1 MSKTKKQDK
10 LKQSG
15 SSSGPAI
22 SEPLS
27 FTHDGGSNIQ
37 YRVFGISL
45 ERYIE
50 SHKGS
55 LNGSLVPAVIEKS
68 LQYLNNKESL
78 ETEGIFRISADQG
91 VLFSLKRRFDRGE
104 DIDLTTYDTHTVASV
119 VKSYFRELPEP
130 LLTFDLYDCFVAS
143 MGISEAETRKQ
154 RLKKLLEE
162 LPKAHYVLFKK
173 LAIFLWKVSKYAD
186 KNRMST
192 TNLGVVFGPNLC
204 RVITESM
211 ETMVDAGQI
220 AKLITLFI
228 EECSFFFESPPEEE
242 TKPAATA
249 ATAVTTPIPP
259 PSITNSRDKN
269 SVRMSMSGEQKLFAL
284 REAADYALAEIFDE
298 LKKIQNELMKTNN
311 LEQAIPVARKIRYFK
326 KVLQGGV
333 EPTEN
338 VESQPSTNKANSK

>member
-1 MSKTKKQDK
+1 MSKVKKQDK

-15 SSSGPAI
+15 SAIPAI
-22 SEPLS
+22 SEPIS
-27 FTHDGGSNIQ
+27 FSHEGGSNIQ
-37 YRVFGISL
+37 DKVFGISL

-55 LNGSLVPAVIEKS
+55 LNGGLVPAVIDKC

-91 VLFSLKRRFDRGE
+91 VLISLKRRFDRGE

-143 MGISEAETRKQ
+143 MGISETETRKQ

-173 LAIFLWKVSKYAD
+173 LAVFLWKVSKYAD

-204 RVITESM
+204 RVLIDSM

-228 EECSFFFESPPEEE
+228 DECSFFF
-242 TKPAATA
+242 
-249 ATAVTTPIPP
+249 
-259 PSITNSRDKN
+259 
-269 SVRMSMSGEQKLFAL
+269 
-284 REAADYALAEIFDE
+284 
-298 LKKIQNELMKTNN
+298 
-311 LEQAIPVARKIRYFK
+311 
-326 KVLQGGV
+326 
-333 EPTEN
+333 
-338 VESQPSTNKANSK
+338 

>member
-27 FTHDGGSNIQ
+27 FTHDGGSNMQ
-37 YRVFGISL
+37 DKVFGISL

-55 LNGSLVPAVIEKS
+55 LIPAVIEKS

-91 VLFSLKRRFDRGE
+91 VLFSLKRRFDRAE
-104 DIDLTTYDTHTVASV
+104 DIDLTAYDTHTVASV

-162 LPKAHYVLFKK
+162 LPKAHYVILKK

-192 TNLGVVFGPNLC
+192 INLGVVFGPNLC
-204 RVITESM
+204 RVLTESM

-228 EECSFFFESPPEEE
+228 EECSYFFESPPEEE

-259 PSITNSRDKN
+259 TITTPSNSRDKN

-298 LKKIQNELMKTNN
+298 LKKMQNELMKTNN

-326 KVLQGGV
+326 KVLQGPAV

-338 VESQPSTNKANSK
+338 VESLPSTNKANSK

>member
-1 MSKTKKQDK
+1 MAKVKKQDK
-10 LKQSG
+10 LKQSL
-15 SSSGPAI
+15 STTGPAI

-27 FTHDGGSNIQ
+27 FTHDGGSNMQ
-37 YRVFGISL
+37 DKVFGISL

-55 LNGSLVPAVIEKS
+55 LIPAVIEKS

-91 VLFSLKRRFDRGE
+91 VLFSLKRRFDRAE
-104 DIDLTTYDTHTVASV
+104 DIDLTAYDTHTVASV

-162 LPKAHYVLFKK
+162 LPKAHYVILKK

-192 TNLGVVFGPNLC
+192 INLGVVFGPNLC
-204 RVITESM
+204 RVLTESM

-228 EECSFFFESPPEEE
+228 EECSYFFESPPEEE

-259 PSITNSRDKN
+259 TITTPSNSRDKN

-298 LKKIQNELMKTNN
+298 LKKMQNELMKN
-311 LEQAIPVARKIRYFK
+311 Q
-326 KVLQGGV
+326 
-333 EPTEN
+333 
-338 VESQPSTNKANSK
+338 